1 MVTPIATATDAQA
14 RRRRARA
21 RPTAGK
27 GHGELEHL
35 RNLGPQSQRMLQSAG
50 ISLPQLRR
58 LGALQA
64 FCKVRAVA
72 PTASLNLLYALVGAL
87 EDLDWRDV
95 RRTRKLAL
103 LVALEDAQRALPAR
117 KTATKDSLL
126 ALRNIGPAM
135 RRDLTLLG
143 VRSAAHLARH
153 EPDRLYQRLQ
163 KITGQRHDPCVWD
176 TFAAAV
182 HQARTGE
189 ALPWWHFTAQRK
201 QRMAAGTFITP
212 PLAQAQATQST
223 ATSVERQKQQ
233 IKQPTPQSMK
243 PRTKPHTKTH
253 TRQHAARQTTPRI
266 KPR

>member
-1 MVTPIATATDAQA
+1 MATPIATAADAQV
-14 RRRRARA
+14 RPRRARA
-21 RPTAGK
+21 RPTAAK

-35 RNLGPQSQRMLQSAG
+35 RNLGPQSQRMLQSARV
-50 ISLPQLRR
+50 SLPQLRR

-72 PTASLNLLYALVGAL
+72 PAASLNLLYALVGAL

-103 LVALEDAQRALPAR
+103 LMALEDEQRALLNR

-143 VRSAAHLARH
+143 VRSAAQLARH

-163 KITGQRHDPCVWD
+163 KMTGQRHDPCVWD

-201 QRMAAGTFITP
+201 QRMAAGTFLTP
-212 PLAQAQATQST
+212 PARQAQAPQRTT
-223 ATSVERQKQQ
+223 ARMRLQTKQQ
-233 IKQPTPQSMK
+233 MRQPKQQPTQQQ
-243 PRTKPHTKTH
+243 TKHRRRMPI
-253 TRQHAARQTTPRI
+253 ARMQAQPI
-266 KPR
+266 KRR

>member
-1 MVTPIATATDAQA
+1 MATPIATAADAQA
-14 RRRRARA
+14 RPRRARA
-21 RPTAGK
+21 RPTAAK
-27 GHGELEHL
+27 RHGELEHL

-58 LGALQA
+58 LGAVQA

-103 LVALEDAQRALPAR
+103 LMALEDAQRALSAR

-189 ALPWWHFTAQRK
+189 ALPWWHFTARRK
-201 QRMAAGTFITP
+201 QRMAAGTFLTLP
-212 PLAQAQATQST
+212 ALRAQAPQRTT
-223 ATSVERQKQQ
+223 AR
-233 IKQPTPQSMK
+233 
-243 PRTKPHTKTH
+243 
-253 TRQHAARQTTPRI
+253 TRQQTQQQTKHRRKMPAARKQTQPI
-266 KPR
+266 KRR

>member
-1 MVTPIATATDAQA
+1 MATPIATAADAQA
-14 RRRRARA
+14 RPHRARA
-21 RPTAGK
+21 GPTAAK

-50 ISLPQLRR
+50 VSLPQLRR

-103 LVALEDAQRALPAR
+103 LMALEDAQRALSAR

-143 VRSAAHLARH
+143 VRSAAQLARH

-189 ALPWWHFTAQRK
+189 ALPWWHFTEQRK
-201 QRMAAGTFITP
+201 QRMAAGTFLTP
-212 PLAQAQATQST
+212 PARQAQAPQRTT
-223 ATSVERQKQQ
+223 ARMRLQTKQQ
-233 IKQPTPQSMK
+233 PTQQQTKHRRKMPIARKQAQPIK
-243 PRTKPHTKTH
+243 R
-253 TRQHAARQTTPRI
+253 R
-266 KPR
+266 

>member
-1 MVTPIATATDAQA
+1 
-14 RRRRARA
+14 
-21 RPTAGK
+21 
-27 GHGELEHL
+27 
-35 RNLGPQSQRMLQSAG
+35 MLQSAG

-58 LGALQA
+58 LGAVQA

-103 LVALEDAQRALPAR
+103 LMALEDAQRALSAR

-143 VRSAAHLARH
+143 VRSAAQLARH

-189 ALPWWHFTAQRK
+189 ALPWWHFTARRK
-201 QRMAAGTFITP
+201 QRMAAGTFLTLP
-212 PLAQAQATQST
+212 ALRAQAPQRTT
-223 ATSVERQKQQ
+223 AR
-233 IKQPTPQSMK
+233 
-243 PRTKPHTKTH
+243 
-253 TRQHAARQTTPRI
+253 TRQQTQQQTKHRRKMPAARKQTQPI
-266 KPR
+266 KRR